1 LPDKKDEA
9 SQSDLKIARLKTLYG
24 N

>member
-1 LPDKKDEA
+1 LPDKKNEA